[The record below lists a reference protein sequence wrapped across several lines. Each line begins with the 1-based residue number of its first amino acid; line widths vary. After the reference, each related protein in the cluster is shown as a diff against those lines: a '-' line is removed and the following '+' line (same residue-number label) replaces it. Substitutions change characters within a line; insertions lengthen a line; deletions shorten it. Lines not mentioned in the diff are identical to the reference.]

1 MLDISAGLR
10 LVSITIK
17 RGQENQ
23 MKPFFFY
30 LGVFLISGS
39 TLVLQI
45 VQTRILSVVAW
56 YHLAFFVISL
66 AMFGLTA
73 GAVWVYLH
81 RDRFTGK
88 TLSYDLAYFSGL
100 FALATAVG
108 LAVQM
113 TLAPV
118 ISAAL
123 TTVWIWTELAI
134 CLSIPFFFSGVVMSL
149 ALTRSPFRIGR
160 VYGVD
165 LVGAASGCLGALLLL
180 NFTDGP
186 SAVLWVA
193 AIVAAGALAFSVSGI
208 GKEPDLKPPLH
219 SCLRHHYWILAVL
232 AISALINPHTDHGL
246 QPIAVKGK
254 FEFPGSHLFKQW
266 NSFSRVV
273 VGQVKRG
280 TPEMWGPSPKM
291 FQAKWSVYQTELN
304 IDGDA
309 ATYAYRFSG
318 NLNDVGF
325 LRYDVTNLAY
335 FLTDRERVLV
345 IGVGA
350 GRDILSAALFGRK
363 KIAGV
368 EINPIF
374 VQLLTRERDFIDFN
388 NVAAL
393 PGVQFALD
401 EGRSWLARSRE
412 FFDLIQM
419 SLVDTWAATG
429 AGAFTLSENGL
440 YTVEAWKIFLS
451 RLTPSGVLTVSRWYD
466 SSVPDETGRLISL
479 AVATLME
486 MGIAEPRRHLFLA
499 SQGSVATLVLARSP
513 LSASDVQTL
522 ESTAAE
528 YQHQVL
534 MSPGRVPA
542 SDTLYRIIT
551 AGDRKTLDAYTS
563 SLEFDLTP
571 PTDDRPFF
579 FNQLPLSRPFHA
591 FAHTKTMLARGPQ
604 GGGVRHGNL
613 VATITLLLLL
623 LISLIFVMAAI
634 VVPLRSALKDVGVLV
649 TTRGTLY
656 FALIGTGFMMVEIA
670 LLQRMTVFLGHPIYS
685 LSVLLFS
692 LILTTGLGSFLS
704 EQLTLHNRAR
714 MAVWASLT
722 GAYLLILPL
731 VLSELFVAFNH
742 ATLSARIAIC
752 VASIT
757 PAGLLLGFGFPTGM
771 RLIAAIDSR
780 PTPWFWGI
788 NGAAGVLAS
797 IGAIA
802 ISLELGITATL
813 ILGALCYF
821 LLIPVSLALFQPQ
834 PIKLSRKQ
842 NP

>member
-1 MLDISAGLR
+1 MRPI
-10 LVSITIK
+10 
-17 RGQENQ
+17 
-23 MKPFFFY
+23 FFY
-30 LGVFLISGS
+30 TGVFLISCS
-39 TLVLQI
+39 TLMLEI
-45 VQTRILSVVAW
+45 IQTRILSVVVW

-73 GAVWVYLH
+73 GAVWVYLRH
-81 RDRFTGK
+81 VRFTEK
-88 TLSYDLAYFSGL
+88 TLSHDLSYFSGL
-100 FALATAVG
+100 FALGTAIC

-118 ISAAL
+118 ISGAM

-134 CLSIPFFFSGVVMSL
+134 CLSVPFFYSGVVMSL

-165 LVGAASGCLGALLLL
+165 LLGAASGCLGALLLL

-193 AIVAAGALAFSVSGI
+193 AFVAAGALAFSGSGI
-208 GKEPDLKPPLH
+208 GKAPDQKPPLH
-219 SCLRHHYWILAVL
+219 SCLRHHYWIFAVL
-232 AISALINPHTDHGL
+232 VACALINPHTDHGL

-254 FEFPGSHLFKQW
+254 FEFPASHLFRQW
-266 NSFSRVV
+266 NPFSRVV

-280 TPEMWGPSPKM
+280 IPEMWGPSPKM
-291 FQAKWSVYQTELN
+291 FQEPWSVFQTELN

-309 ATYAYRFSG
+309 ATYAYRFTG

-325 LRYDVTNLAY
+325 LKYDVTNLAY
-335 FLTDRERVLV
+335 FLSDRERVLV

-363 KIAGV
+363 KITGV

-374 VQLLTRERDFIDFN
+374 VQLLTREPDFLDFN
-388 NVAAL
+388 NVATL
-393 PGVQFALD
+393 PGVQFVLD
-401 EGRSWLARSRE
+401 EGRSWLARSQE
-412 FFDLIQM
+412 SFDLIQM

-451 RLTPSGVLTVSRWYD
+451 RLTPRGVLTVSRWYD
-466 SSVPDETGRLISL
+466 ASVPDETGRLISL

-486 MGIAEPRRHLFLA
+486 MGIPEPRRHVFLA
-499 SQGSVATLVLARSP
+499 SQGTVANLVLSKSP
-513 LSASDVQTL
+513 LSANDVETL
-522 ESTAAE
+522 ERAATE
-528 YQHQVL
+528 YQHEIL
-534 MSPGRVPA
+534 MSPRRVPN
-542 SDTLYRIIT
+542 SDTLLRIVT
-551 AGDRKTLDAYTS
+551 AVDRKSLNTYTS

-579 FNQLPLSRPFHA
+579 FNQLPLSRPFQA
-591 FAHTKTMLARGPQ
+591 LAYAKTMLARGPQ
-604 GGGVRHGNL
+604 GGGVRQGNL
-613 VATITLLLLL
+613 VASITLLVLFF
-623 LISLIFVMAAI
+623 ISLIFVTAAI
-634 VVPLRSALKDVGVLV
+634 VIPLRPALNDVGLAVA
-649 TTRGTLY
+649 TRGTLY
-656 FALIGTGFMMVEIA
+656 FALIGTGFMMVEIG

-692 LILTTGLGSFLS
+692 LILTTGIGSFLS
-704 EQLTLHNRAR
+704 EKFTLHNQAR
-714 MAVWASLT
+714 ITTWATLT
-722 GAYLLILPL
+722 GGYLVILPF
-731 VLSELFVAFNH
+731 VLSELFAAFND
-742 ATLSARIAIC
+742 ATLIARAAIC
-752 VASIT
+752 VLSIT

-771 RLIAAIDSR
+771 RLIAAIDPR

-802 ISLELGITATL
+802 VSLALGITATL
-813 ILGALCYF
+813 VVGALCYF
-821 LLIPVSLALFQPQ
+821 LLIPVALALVQPKTLVQ
-834 PIKLSRKQ
+834 SKPVKFSKKQ
-842 NP
+842 AR